1 MPYTSERGAFMHL
14 YVDDHTTQQRAA
26 KIQAARK
33 RYLAAKRQGNVKVS
47 LSAEEAQKRAQMSV
61 FRLS

>member
-1 MPYTSERGAFMHL
+1 MLCIYAN
-14 YVDDHTTQQRAA
+14 DHITQQQRKAA
-26 KIQAARK
+26 TIEAARK

-47 LSAEEAQKRAQMSV
+47 LSAEEAQKRAQKSV

>member
-1 MPYTSERGAFMHL
+1 MHL